1 MVVRGDMAPGANPT
15 NVVVAVSL
23 NGAAFIVTNAAET
36 ATLRIENGTLALV
49 SGTAEFDRLVTTN
62 ALCTTQVT
70 LAGTGAGDY
79 ATVAVNDS
87 VRLGG
92 TLAVTFAGGYTPSGG
107 EVWKIVQGTGV
118 RTGTFA
124 VENIPEDF
132 KVVYTPDGYWLV
144 NPAQGTIIIV
154 H

>member
-1 MVVRGDMAPGANPT
+1 MVVRDDMAPGANPT

-62 ALCTTQVT
+62 ALCTTQVE
-70 LAGTGAGDY
+70 LRGTGVGDY
-79 ATVAVNDS
+79 GQVTVNDS
-87 VRLGG
+87 VKLGG
-92 TLAVTFAGGYTPSGG
+92 TLTVAFAVGYAPSGG
-107 EVWKIVQGTGV
+107 ELWKIVEGTGV

-124 VENIPEDF
+124 VENLPENF
-132 KVVYTPDGYWLV
+132 KVVYTTDGYWIA
-144 NPAQGTIIIV
+144 NPALGTTIIIR
-154 H
+154 